1 MTSLDKLSVAPVVKA
16 LCVGYPGSGKT
27 GSLASL
33 VNTGRYKLR
42 VLDFDGNFDP
52 LLTYVDPKYHENVD
66 IVTLKDRLHPGQK
79 RMETRGKPT
88 ALMAAQDYLNH
99 WKYKDGEEEIDLGKP
114 SEWGPDHILV
124 LDSLTNMGRA
134 VMNWV
139 LFIQDRVVK
148 GPRKSDWG
156 VAQGFQE
163 GLVEKLMSRDQVSC
177 HTILTAHLKMI
188 GPPEFEESDDT
199 EEKKDKEKIRQ
210 HVSYK
215 LFPSA
220 LGRALP
226 PEIAKHCPYVLRY
239 ETIIIGQRTKRV
251 IRTVPNLDFD
261 GVAVPLK
268 DIPDELRIEEGLKV
282 IFEAVEKGVSRNEG

>member
-27 GSLASL
+27 GSLAAL
-33 VNTGRYKLR
+33 ANAGYKLR
-42 VLDFDGNFDP
+42 ILDFDGNFDP
-52 LLTYVDPKYHENVD
+52 LLAWIKPEFRKNVD
-66 IVTLKDRLHPGQK
+66 IVTLKDRMVGGRK
-79 RMETRGKPT
+79 RIETQGKPT
-88 ALMAAQDYLNH
+88 ALMDADAYLTR
-99 WKYKDGEEEIDLGKP
+99 WKYKDGDEEIDLGRP
-114 SEWGPDHILV
+114 SEWGPDTVLV

-139 LFIQDRVVK
+139 LFIQDRVAK

-156 VAQGFQE
+156 VAQSFQE
-163 GLVEKLMSRDQVSC
+163 GLVEKLMSREQVSC

-188 GPPEFEESDDT
+188 GPPEFEVDDD
-199 EEKKDKEKIRQ
+199 EEVKKDKEKVRQ
-210 HVSYK
+210 LVSYK

-226 PEIAKHCPYVLRY
+226 PEIAKHCPYVLLY
-239 ETIIIGQRTKRV
+239 ETIIIAGRV
-251 IRTVPNLDFD
+251 RRMIKTVPNLAFD

-268 DIPDELRIEEGLKV
+268 DIPDELSIEDGLAKL
-282 IFEAVEKGVSRNEG
+282 FEAVKRGGKSDE

>member
-1 MTSLDKLSVAPVVKA
+1 MTSLDALSVSPVVKA

-27 GSLASL
+27 GSLAAL
-33 VNTGRYKLR
+33 ANTGRYKLR
-42 VLDFDGNFDP
+42 ILDFDGNFDP
-52 LLTYVDPKYHENVD
+52 LLAYIDPEFHGNVD
-66 IVTLKDRLHPGQK
+66 IVTLKDQLHSGQK

-88 ALMAAQDYLNH
+88 AFKGAEDFLNR
-99 WKYKDGEEEIDLGKP
+99 WKYKDDAGKEIDLGKP
-114 SEWGPDHILV
+114 SEWGPDHVLV
-124 LDSLTNMGRA
+124 LDSLTNLGRA
-134 VMNWV
+134 VMNWT
-139 LFIQDRVVK
+139 LLIQDRVTK

-163 GLVEKLMSRDQVSC
+163 GLVEKLMSREQISC

-188 GPPEFEESDDT
+188 GPPEFETDDDT
-199 EEKKDKEKIRQ
+199 EVKKDKEKVRQ

-239 ETIIIGQRTKRV
+239 ETIIIAGRVKRV

-268 DIPDELRIEEGLKV
+268 SIADELSIEDGLKI
-282 IFEAVEKGVSRNEG
+282 IFEAVEKGRGT